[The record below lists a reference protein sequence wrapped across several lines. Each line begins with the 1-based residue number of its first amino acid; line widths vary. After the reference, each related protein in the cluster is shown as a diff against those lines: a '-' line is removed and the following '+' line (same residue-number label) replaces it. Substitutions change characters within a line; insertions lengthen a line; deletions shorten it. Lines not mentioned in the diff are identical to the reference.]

1 MASSSSE
8 LTVAGAPFHER
19 STADFAIQT
28 CDGVVFYVHKL
39 VLSLASTYFE
49 EMFGIVPSP
58 PRSPMS
64 ATLAYDPE
72 TFEATENG
80 QTMDCLLRMIYPGHR
95 PVVDQPSLAGNIL
108 KAARK
113 YRVQVAE
120 DIALERLRALIPDY
134 ELYMFTTACHAND
147 DEEARRAANA
157 WLRSGGRGPLDG
169 TPPAMPYETLEDADF
184 AYIPEMEQL
193 SAGTYLRLLHYL
205 LQPRRRCNFSRKDM
219 FVTSLCDAE
228 VNVELLRASMI
239 MQSSGSDDAFGH
251 GEWDT
256 ILRSSDGVDFRVHRL
271 VLKLSGA
278 DGLIQ
283 RATRI
288 ARTNK
293 VSKYRVDIESSM
305 LRVLLYICYPL
316 NTIQFESVSAVIA
329 FLRLALDYELTGV
342 VTELKR
348 QLLKMVDA
356 HSVRLYFLG
365 AQLGWADL
373 TTAAAR
379 HTVGITNILECIRG
393 IDLLRGLAIPEL
405 EDVPASALH
414 ELLTYHRRAQDAVIG
429 EVERVLPAWS
439 VQPPE
444 NAIPLAAVAA
454 LGMPCAFEHIS
465 VPVIVTG
472 SRLLQSRLEARLS
485 IGTSLAQLCQGS
497 KTLGNAVRDILDD
510 VSSLRF
516 VTAKLNLTQHLTTTD
531 SLQNRSV
538 ASTTGTLNVG
548 GSNAHAIADSTAL
561 QACIYYNSDCN
572 LCLFSLHSKYL
583 V

>member
-1 MASSSSE
+1 MTSTASGF
-8 LTVAGAPFHER
+8 TVADAPFHAK

-28 CDGVVFYVHKL
+28 CDHAVFYVHKL

-64 ATLAYDPE
+64 ATLAYDLE
-72 TFEATENG
+72 TFEVTENF
-80 QTMDCLLRMIYPGHR
+80 QTMDCLLRMIYPGRR
-95 PVVDQPSLAGNIL
+95 PTIDSPSLAGDL
-108 KAARK
+108 WKAARK
-113 YRVQVAE
+113 YQIQVAE
-120 DIALERLRALIPDY
+120 DIALERLRALIPNY
-134 ELYMFTTACHAND
+134 ELYMFATACHAND
-147 DEEARRAANA
+147 DEEATRGANA
-157 WLRSGGRGPLDG
+157 WLRASCGGPHEG
-169 TPPAMPYETLEDADF
+169 TPPGVPYETLEDADF

-205 LQPRRRCNFSRKDM
+205 LQPRRRCNFSRKDQ
-219 FVTSLCDAE
+219 FVASLCDAE
-228 VNVELLRASMI
+228 VNVELLRTSMI
-239 MQSSGSDDAFGH
+239 MESKGSSDAFGH

-271 VLKLSGA
+271 VLKLSAA

-283 RATRI
+283 RATRV
-288 ARTNK
+288 ARSNK
-293 VSKYRVDIESSM
+293 MSRYCVSIESSM

-316 NTIQFESVSAVIA
+316 NTIQSESVSTVIA
-329 FLRLALDYELTGV
+329 FLRLTLEYDLTGV
-342 VTELKR
+342 TAELKR

-365 AQLGWADL
+365 VQLGWADL

-379 HTVGITNILECIRG
+379 HTVGIKNILECIRG

-405 EDVPASALH
+405 EAVPASALY

-429 EVERVLPAWS
+429 EVGRVLPAWT
-439 VQPPE
+439 VQPRE
-444 NAIPLAAVAA
+444 DAIPLAAVAA

-472 SRLLQSRLEARLS
+472 SHLIQSRLEARLS

-510 VSSLRF
+510 IPFKIVR
-516 VTAKLNLTQHLTTTD
+516 
-531 SLQNRSV
+531 
-538 ASTTGTLNVG
+538 
-548 GSNAHAIADSTAL
+548 
-561 QACIYYNSDCN
+561 
-572 LCLFSLHSKYL
+572 
-583 V
+583 